1 MELVQRGRGIHLGFS
16 LTRWKRWA
24 YQCCGRYDVLEVS
37 CDPVTTRCY
46 ETTFPHSFGSFHAG
60 GAQFVMVDGSPLPD
74 GQITFESVEDGLDC
88 GASRIDHKERFSM
101 FLKPG
106 VYRVGIESVEGGVS
120 PAGLGAVEPAK
131 LRVAKRYADPRASG
145 LEYTIDASNRRLTI
159 DIPK

>member
-1 MELVQRGRGIHLGFS
+1 MCERGWNVAMRVGSQTLRIRGCLLGVTIAS
-16 LTRWKRWA
+16 LSGCWSSA
-24 YQCCGRYDVLEVS
+24 PPGR
-37 CDPVTTRCY
+37 VTTSGQV
-46 ETTFPHSFGSFHAG
+46 TVA
-60 GAQFVMVDGSPLPD
+60 GSPLPD

>member
-1 MELVQRGRGIHLGFS
+1 MRVDSQVLGFQACMVGLAIAS
-16 LTRWKRWA
+16 LSGCWGGA
-24 YQCCGRYDVLEVS
+24 PPGR
-37 CDPVTTRCY
+37 VTTSGRV
-46 ETTFPHSFGSFHAG
+46 T
-60 GAQFVMVDGSPLPD
+60 VDGSPLPD
-74 GQITFESVEDGLDC
+74 GQITFNSVEDGLDC
-88 GASRIDHKERFSM
+88 GVSRIDHSGRFSM

-120 PAGLGAVEPAK
+120 PAGLDAVEPAK